1 VANNNYNFSFEK
13 LHVWKES
20 RAFTS
25 KMYDITKNF
34 PGEEKF
40 GLVNQIRRA
49 SVSIAANIAEGS
61 SRTSSKDQAHFTQ
74 MAYSSLM
81 ETLSHL
87 YIALDLNYIIEAEFN
102 DSRAKIMDISN
113 MLNALRNKQLK
124 S

>member
-1 VANNNYNFSFEK
+1 
-13 LHVWKES
+13 
-20 RAFTS
+20 
-25 KMYDITKNF
+25 MYEITKKF

-49 SVSIAANIAEGS
+49 SVSIAANIAEGT

-87 YIALDLNYIIEAEFN
+87 YIALDLIYISEVEFN

-113 MLNALRNKQLK
+113 MLNALMNRQLK
-124 S
+124 G

>member
-1 VANNNYNFSFEK
+1 MENNNYNFSFEK
-13 LHVWKES
+13 LHVWQEA
-20 RAFTS
+20 RVFTS
-25 KMYDITKNF
+25 KMYNITKTF

-49 SVSIAANIAEGS
+49 SVSIAANLAEGS

-87 YIALDLNYIIEAEFN
+87 YLALDMNYINKAEFN
-102 DSRAKIMDISN
+102 DAKANIMDISN
-113 MLNALRNKQLK
+113 MLNALRNKQLNR
-124 S
+124 